1 MAEFDLQL
9 RNGTIV
15 DGTRAPRYVG
25 DIGIKDGRIT
35 QLGGN
40 ATGSAERIIDADGLI
55 VAPGFVDLHTHYDA
69 QIRWD
74 PWCTISGWHGVTS
87 VVLGNC
93 GFGFAPV
100 KPEFRERSMLT
111 MTRTEA
117 IPYESMKEGMAWDW
131 ETIPEYLDSL
141 ERADK
146 GVNVIQYMPTASLMT
161 YVMGLE
167 AAKSRPATDV
177 ERVEMQRLLHEGMEA
192 GLCGFSIQRL
202 GPDSVQADFDGSP
215 MVTDTMADA
224 DILALA
230 EVLRERDDGFIQITQ
245 AEGAIKRDLAFLETL
260 AATANRPILHNVVIP
275 SRRDPEVHRRPLRWI
290 ERCREKGLP
299 IYAQCGTVRAGFA
312 FTLEH
317 WNLYDASP
325 AWRVVTTGT
334 KEEKLEK
341 MRDPAHRKALVDEA
355 EAADRRLQIIQAG
368 VGGNP
373 KYLVVQSVN
382 GQEELEPY
390 VGKAVGEIA
399 EAEGKHPIEIMLDLS
414 LAGDLN
420 VEFLGPDRGS
430 NAEFMAEMIREPYS
444 IPGVSDGGA
453 HTKFFTGG
461 AYTTDFLSW
470 LVRDEERV
478 SLEEAHYR
486 LSNLPAQAAGFR
498 DRGVLEDGAA
508 ADIVVYDM
516 DELSVDP
523 PWIGDVAHDL
533 PGGEWRRVQRAIGYR
548 AIIVNGEGHLR
559 GRCLHWRHPGQA
571 ASPWTSGL
579 GQLAEFTRRCSVRD
593 RPGRVRV
600 DQSPASRR
608 PREALA
614 DASQAALDPLLHAG
628 VGEQIEL
635 LLLDPLEHQ
644 AADDVRVET
653 HAQ

>member
-1 MAEFDLQL
+1 MAQFDLHIT
-9 RNGTIV
+9 NGTIV
-15 DGTRAPRYVG
+15 DGSRSPRYVG
-25 DIGIKDGRIT
+25 DVWIKDGRIAH
-35 QLGGN
+35 LGGAHEGD
-40 ATGSAERIIDADGLI
+40 ATETIDATGLI

-100 KPEFRERSMLT
+100 HTDFRDRSMLT

-117 IPYESMKEGMAWDW
+117 IPYDSMKEGMDWDW

-167 AAKSRPATDV
+167 AAKSRPATDA
-177 ERVEMQRLLHEGMEA
+177 ERKEMQRLLHEGMDA

-215 MVTDTMADA
+215 MVTDTMADE

-230 EVLRERDDGFIQITQ
+230 EVLRERGEGFIQITQ
-245 AEGAIKRDLAFLETL
+245 AEGPLKKDQAFLEKL
-260 AATANRPILHNVVIP
+260 ADTAQRPILHNVVVP
-275 SRRDPEVHRRPLRWI
+275 ARNNPEVHRRPMRWI
-290 ERCREKGLP
+290 EACREKGLP
-299 IYAQCGTVRAGFA
+299 LYAQCGTVRAGFA

-325 AWRVVTTGT
+325 AWRAVTTGS
-334 KEEKLEK
+334 KEEKIER
-341 MRDPAHRKALVDEA
+341 MQDPELRRALVDEA
-355 EAADRRLQIIQAG
+355 EEADRRLRAIQAG

-373 KYLVVQSVN
+373 KNLIVQSVN
-382 GQEELEPY
+382 DQPELESY
-390 VGKAVGEIA
+390 VGRSVGDIA
-399 EAEGKHPIEIMLDLS
+399 LDEGKHPIEVMLDLS

-430 NAEFMAEMIREPYS
+430 NAEYMAEMMNDSEFS

-461 AYTTDFLSW
+461 AFTTDFLSW
-470 LVRDEERV
+470 LVRDEELV

-486 LSNLPAQAAGFR
+486 LSNLPAQAAGFK
-498 DRGVLEDGAA
+498 DRGVLSEGAA
-508 ADIVVYDM
+508 ADVVIYEM
-516 DELSVDP
+516 DSLAVDP
-523 PWIGDVAHDL
+523 PWVGAVEHDL
-533 PGGEWRRVQRAIGYR
+533 PADEWRRVQRAIGYK
-548 AIIVNGEGHLR
+548 AIVVNGEVTFRNGECTGATPGKLLR
-559 GRCLHWRHPGQA
+559 HGA
-571 ASPWTSGL
+571 A
-579 GQLAEFTRRCSVRD
+579 
-593 RPGRVRV
+593 
-600 DQSPASRR
+600 
-608 PREALA
+608 
-614 DASQAALDPLLHAG
+614 
-628 VGEQIEL
+628 
-635 LLLDPLEHQ
+635 
-644 AADDVRVET
+644 
-653 HAQ
+653 

>member
-1 MAEFDLQL
+1 MADYDLL
-9 RNGTIV
+9 IRNGTVV
-15 DGTRAPRYVG
+15 DGTRQPRFQADVL
-25 DIGIKDGRIT
+25 IKDGRIARI
-35 QLGGN
+35 GN
-40 ATGSAERIIDADGLI
+40 AGNASATQTIDAEGQV

-100 KPEFRERSMLT
+100 KPDFRDRSMLT

-117 IPYESMKEGMAWDW
+117 IPYESMKEGMQWDW
-131 ETIPEYLDSL
+131 ETIAEYLDSL
-141 ERADK
+141 ERSDK

-167 AAKSRPATDV
+167 AAKSRPATGA
-177 ERVEMQRLLHEGMEA
+177 ERAEMKRLLHEGMDA

-215 MVTDTMADA
+215 MVTDTMCDE

-230 EVLRERDDGFIQITQ
+230 EVLHERGEGFIQITQ
-245 AEGAIKRDLAFLETL
+245 AEGNIKRDLAFLEKL

-275 SRRDPEVHRRPLRWI
+275 SRKNPEIHRRPLRWI
-290 ERCREKGLP
+290 ESCRERGLP
-299 IYAQCGTVRAGFA
+299 IYAQCGTGRAGFA

-325 AWRVVTTGT
+325 AWRAVTTGS
-334 KEEKLEK
+334 KEEKISR
-341 MRDPAHRKALVDEA
+341 MQDPALRAALIAEA
-355 EAADRRLQIIQAG
+355 EEADKRLQAIQAG

-373 KYLVVQSVN
+373 VHLLIQSVN
-382 GQEELEPY
+382 DQPELEQY
-390 VGKAVGEIA
+390 VGRSVGSIA
-399 EAEGKHPIEIMLDLS
+399 EEQGKHPIEVMLNLS

-420 VEFLGPDRGS
+420 VEFLGPDRGI
-430 NAEFMAEMIREPYS
+430 NAEFIAEMMTESEYS

-470 LVRDEERV
+470 LVRDEQRV

-498 DRGVLEDGAA
+498 DRGVLREGAA
-508 ADIVVYDM
+508 ADVVVYDL
-516 DELSVDP
+516 EALAIDP
-523 PWIGDVAHDL
+523 PWIGSVEHDL
-533 PGGEWRRVQRAIGYR
+533 PGGEWRRVQRAIGYD
-548 AIIVNGEGHLR
+548 AIIVNGEITFRNGECT
-559 GRCLHWRHPGQA
+559 GA
-571 ASPWTSGL
+571 T
-579 GQLAEFTRRCSVRD
+579 
-593 RPGRVRV
+593 PGR
-600 DQSPASRR
+600 
-608 PREALA
+608 
-614 DASQAALDPLLHAG
+614 LLRHG
-628 VGEQIEL
+628 TG
-635 LLLDPLEHQ
+635 
-644 AADDVRVET
+644 
-653 HAQ
+653 